1 MSIFAAPNFYNQAD
15 QNIYDSGDRFITQEK
30 FRFGLP
36 IQKNISFSSP
46 STSGIA
52 GLPVPILPLINQ
64 GGGGGDGP
72 GGGIDT
78 STPEDQSTTSDD
90 FGYGLEGN
98 DPSMNMTDEEKDA
111 IDAYNNPATT
121 KGMMGTIGATMF
133 GFMNPLTAMFSLNY
147 QRNKVKEAAM
157 QKAKEAAMKADF
169 ERAKARQR
177 TDNPGGKLGGPDGQS
192 GGSFTGGAGF
202 ASANSYGGSGTA
214 DDMGADTFAYG
225 GRVPYMMGGLANLVD
240 IYD

>member
-1 MSIFAAPNFYNQAD
+1 MSIFAAPNFYNTVD
-15 QNIYDSGDRFITQEK
+15 QNIYSGGDRFITQEP
-30 FRFGLP
+30 FRLGAP

-52 GLPVPILPLINQ
+52 GLPIPILPPINQ
-64 GGGGGDGP
+64 GGGGEGP
-72 GGGIDT
+72 GGGFNTDT
-78 STPEDQSTTSDD
+78 EDQSTTADD
-90 FGYGLEGN
+90 FGSGLEGD
-98 DPSMNMTDEEKDA
+98 DPSMNMTEEEKDA

-147 QRNKVKEAAM
+147 QKN
-157 QKAKEAAMKADF
+157 KAKEKAM
-169 ERAKARQR
+169 EEAKAAATAARAAENKAAGNR
-177 TDNPGGKLGGPDGQS
+177 GGYQSDFGNKGNEGFMEGPAGAGYGMGASDK
-192 GGSFTGGAGF
+192 GGSD
-202 ASANSYGGSGTA
+202 SMGS
-214 DDMGADTFAYG
+214 FAYG